1 MSRLDVLNDATP
13 IRHYRW
19 IAWVVVLLLSAFVIW
34 ANFARLEE
42 VSIAT
47 GEVIPSGET
56 KVIQH
61 LEGGIIE
68 RIHVADG
75 DIVTAGQPLVQLDLL
90 STQASQDELEVSL
103 DSLIIQRARLQAE
116 ADGAEPMFPP
126 EVAARRPEIARQE
139 LAAFEARRSELEST
153 IEVLKSQVRQRQN
166 EIEEAQ
172 RRRNGLRDQLVV
184 AQERLTMAEDL
195 LPQQLVSRIDY
206 LEAQQTV
213 ERLQTDLD
221 AIGPAI
227 TRTRDA
233 LIEAQQRVQEKE
245 RGFRR
250 EALDE
255 LNKREVE
262 IARVRE
268 ALLRASDKTR
278 RTEIVSPIDGV
289 VKNLAYNT
297 IGGVVRPGDAIME
310 IVPTSDKLVIK
321 GRLNPIDI
329 GYVRVGQPA
338 VVKLSTYD
346 YARYGGL
353 EGEVTYIS
361 ADNFTTQDGETYF
374 EVRAATDKSYLG
386 DSENEFPI
394 APGMQATIDIHTGE
408 KSVIEYLLKPVL
420 KLKTEAFR
428 ER

>member
-68 RIHVADG
+68 RIHVAEG

-195 LPQQLVSRIDY
+195 LPQQLVSRLDY